1 MANHHPEKSFDK
13 LPKEE
18 VAARGRKGA
27 YQKVIN
33 DEKRKTLR
41 VLAEEYGHSRIKN
54 QKIIAMLEDSG
65 IDAKDA
71 IQDML
76 LILQCFS
83 QMGKG
88 NAKWAD
94 IYLKIRQEGNP
105 DLLDLKKEELKLRR
119 KELALKERLA
129 ERQLAEQDTGE
140 ENQPQVIVY
149 IPQKENEK

>member
-1 MANHHPEKSFDK
+1 MANYHPKKSFDK

-105 DLLDLKKEELKLRR
+105 DLLDIKKEELKLRR

-129 ERQLAEQDTGE
+129 EKQLAEQDAGE

-149 IPQKENEK
+149 MPQKENEK